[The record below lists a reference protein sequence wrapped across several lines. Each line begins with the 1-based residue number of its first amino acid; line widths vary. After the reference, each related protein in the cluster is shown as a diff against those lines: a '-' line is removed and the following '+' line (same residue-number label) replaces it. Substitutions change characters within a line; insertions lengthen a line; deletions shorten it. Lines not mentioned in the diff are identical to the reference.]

1 MRARY
6 QIKIGTG
13 LSTFYFLPI
22 TSPTKNTAPH
32 YFSYLHIHS
41 QLDTH
46 PFLPYNNLIK
56 KNLDNFSIFLNIK
69 KGKYYYTWLFAPRT
83 SQISHNHFLK
93 RKRSRNGGFYGKTLC
108 KPG

>member
-1 MRARY
+1 MLRFNRKGVHE
-6 QIKIGTG
+6 IV
-13 LSTFYFLPI
+13 LPI
-22 TSPTKNTAPH
+22 LICSQILPH